1 MNYWSMDKTLESHRR
16 YAKRGDKRAPKGRTQ
31 RKVETQE
38 ERFKRRMER
47 DRRFWEEMDE

>member
-1 MNYWSMDKTLESHRR
+1 MKYWSTDKTLARHRKH
-16 YAKRGDKRAPKGRTQ
+16 AKRGAKKAPKGRTQ